1 MATGSGILRLARGRS
16 SATFLDTEE
25 GRAFLQERL
34 AFYNKVCFLI
44 SGSFFVISAL
54 LTASGLEAPEA
65 ITREHER
72 RAVGLHAATLVV
84 QLVVWLGC
92 ARGRR
97 LVTRV
102 LRAIDAGALVLVCVG
117 FCLQLVSTATP
128 HLEPVG
134 PFPRV
139 TLLLILTHSLVVRA
153 VFVPSPASW
162 TAAVSA
168 AAAMPVIAAAGFA
181 PARSGAPGAAAVA
194 IWMGLWALCAVVV
207 ATLTSQLVY
216 GLRQQVR
223 EARRLGQ
230 YTLEEKLGEG
240 GMGVVYRARHAM
252 LRRPTAVK
260 LLKAE
265 AMGAADLQRFEREVQ
280 LTAGLSHPNTV
291 TVFDYGRT
299 PEGVFYY
306 AMEYLEGLGLD
317 QLVAAEGPQPPAR
330 AAHILRQVLDALAE
344 AHGVG
349 LVHRDVK
356 PANIILCER
365 GGSPDIAKVVDFGLV
380 KRFRTEDTDVTLA
393 STTEQTLLG
402 TPLYMAPETAT
413 GAGDLDARSDLY
425 ALGAVAY
432 LLVTGTPVFQ
442 GKSVVEILAHH
453 LHTQPES
460 LSRRL
465 GRPVPHEL
473 EEVILRCLAKQP
485 DDRPS
490 SARALRDRLALLRDI
505 DDWSDDDA
513 SRWWLQHRRVAGAV
527 PASA

>member
-1 MATGSGILRLARGRS
+1 MPSQRLTSHPPVPIAMGTGDTR
-16 SATFLDTEE
+16 TEE
-25 GRAFLQERL
+25 GRAFYQSRL
-34 AFYNKVCFLI
+34 ALLGQWICLV
-44 SGSFFVISAL
+44 SGSFLVFFGGLRTLQGVAPNSGMLFHAISTAL
-54 LTASGLEAPEA
+54 AGL
-65 ITREHER
+65 
-72 RAVGLHAATLVV
+72 
-84 QLVVWLGC
+84 VWALGS
-92 ARGRR
+92 RGR
-97 LVTRV
+97 LSMAQMQWVDIGGT
-102 LRAIDAGALVLVCVG
+102 
-117 FCLQLVSTATP
+117 S
-128 HLEPVG
+128 
-134 PFPRV
+134 
-139 TLLLILTHSLVVRA
+139 
-153 VFVPSPASW
+153 
-162 TAAVSA
+162 
-168 AAAMPVIAAAGFA
+168 VICAGFA
-181 PARSGAPGAAAVA
+181 AMVVGYARLMLEAGQDASTAIFAGLLATNYTLLARAIAIPSTTARTLFVGLGSMVPLLLAAGRTFSIGEAAGRPLAATFVDVVPWQLGGVA
-194 IWMGLWALCAVVV
+194 MSVV
-207 ATLTSQLVY
+207 ASRVIF
-216 GLRQQVR
+216 GLRKEVA
-223 EARRLGQ
+223 ETRRLGQ
-230 YTLEEKLGEG
+230 YTLGEKVGEG
-240 GMGVVYRARHAM
+240 GMGVVYRAHHAM
-252 LRRPTAVK
+252 LRRPTAIK
-260 LLKAE
+260 LLPPEKAGTE
-265 AMGAADLQRFEREVQ
+265 NIVRFEREVQ
-280 LTAGLSHPNTV
+280 LTASLSHPNTV
-291 TVFDYGRT
+291 AIFDYGRT
-299 PEGVFYY
+299 LEGVFYY
-306 AMEYLEGLGLD
+306 AMEYLDGINLE
-317 QLVAAEGPQPPAR
+317 QLVRLDGPQPAGR
-330 AAHILRQVLDALAE
+330 VVRILRQVSGALAE
-344 AHGVG
+344 AHHIG

-380 KRFRTEDTDVTLA
+380 KRFRTDDSDVTLA

-402 TPLYMAPETAT
+402 TPLYMAPETAS